1 MARPKKNLVKTM
13 KKLSREAQLAR
24 EKIVGKPRAKTFG
37 GPPTPKEMRRI
48 EKRRLRDLDSG
59 MD

>member
-37 GPPTPKEMRRI
+37 GPPSPKEQRRNI
-48 EKRRLRDLDSG
+48 KKELRDL
-59 MD
+59 